1 MKINPDLTKTLL
13 EIAAKTAV
21 GAITNSPA
29 QPGQNTPQPQV
40 RAVRSDADDVPKQTD
55 RRDKAPH
62 KDAPDSLPEETFAVT
77 LKDIGK
83 QAAAAVTG
91 GLSRQMDTKVAETV
105 HLAELAIE
113 RQRVLALSQMQA
125 LFDAERTK
133 AMEDLRKTAE
143 SLSYKVMASAVL
155 IGVSLLVN
163 AAALFLHR

>member
-1 MKINPDLTKTLL
+1 MKINSDLTKTLL

-29 QPGQNTPQPQV
+29 QPSQNTPQPQD
-40 RAVRSDADDVPKQTD
+40 RAIRADADGAPEQTD
-55 RRDKAPH
+55 RRDMAPH
-62 KDAPDSLPEETFAVT
+62 KNAPDSLPQETLALT

-113 RQRVLALSQMQA
+113 RQRLLALSQMQA
-125 LFDAERTK
+125 VFDAERTK
-133 AMEDLRKTAE
+133 ALEDLRKTAE
-143 SLSYKVMASAVL
+143 SLSYRIMASAVFL
-155 IGVSLLVN
+155 GGSLLMT
-163 AAALFLHR
+163 AAALFLQR